1 MLLRANLMSSNQT
14 TADEKAKLLWR
25 CRRGM
30 LELDLILTRFLNTHW
45 DALTREEQITFER
58 LLHEPDPSLYAW
70 FMGYETV
77 EDESFKHLV
86 QLIQRYG
93 KP

>member
-1 MLLRANLMSSNQT
+1 MILNQI
-14 TADEKAKLLWR
+14 TADEKAKLIWR

-30 LELDLILTRFLNTHW
+30 LELDLILSRFLKTHW
-45 DALTREEQITFER
+45 DALTHDEQTTFER
-58 LLHEPDPSLYAW
+58 LLHEPDPDLYAW

-77 EDESFKHLV
+77 EDEAFKHMV
-86 QLIQRYG
+86 TLIQRYG

>member
-1 MLLRANLMSSNQT
+1 MMSNQMT
-14 TADEKAKLLWR
+14 KDKKAKLMWR

-30 LELDLILTRFLNTHW
+30 LELDLILSRFLNQHW
-45 DALTREEQITFER
+45 NALTKEEQLTFER
-58 LLHEPDPSLYAW
+58 LLHEPDPHLYAW

-77 EDESFKHLV
+77 EDDAFKHMV
-86 QLIQRYG
+86 TLIQRYG

>member
-1 MLLRANLMSSNQT
+1 MAMT
-14 TADEKAKLLWR
+14 TGEQKARIVWC

-30 LELDLILTRFLNTHW
+30 LELDLILTRFLETYW
-45 DALTREEQITFER
+45 DRLSPEEKVVFER
-58 LLHEPDPSLYAW
+58 LLHTPDPDLYAW

-77 EDESFKHLV
+77 EDTVENKDFKHIV
-86 QLIQRYG
+86 TLIQRYG

>member
-1 MLLRANLMSSNQT
+1 MMTVNQKKI
-14 TADEKAKLLWR
+14 DEKAKLVWR

-30 LELDLILTRFLNTHW
+30 LELDLILNRFLKTHW
-45 DALTREEQITFER
+45 GALTQDEQTTFER
-58 LLHEPDPSLYAW
+58 LLHEADPDLYAW

-77 EDESFKHLV
+77 EDKTFEHMVS
-86 QLIQRYG
+86 LIQRYG